1 MTLHYELVPEDQ
13 ITHDGCTLTRI
24 RATVDLP
31 EHGVFIGRFGG
42 YVGSTNNLFGNAWVF
57 ENARVSGN
65 ARVFGS
71 ARVFDNA
78 WVHGDA
84 EVAGRAWV
92 HGNAE
97 VFGNAFLGG
106 NARASGHAHVSG
118 DTHVAGNAWV
128 FANAR
133 VSGDAVVSGNA
144 AVAGNA
150 DWLLV
155 GPAKSSGRVTT
166 AYRTATGVQV
176 NCGCFS
182 GTPAEFLSAIE
193 ETHKYSPQ
201 YLAQYRAFHALI
213 LANFS

>member
-13 ITHDGCTLTRI
+13 ITHDGRTLTRI

-42 YVGSTNNLFGNAWVF
+42 YVEGTHNLFGNAWVF
-57 ENARVSGN
+57 GSARVSGN
-65 ARVFGS
+65 ARV
-71 ARVFDNA
+71 
-78 WVHGDA
+78 HGDA
-84 EVAGRAWV
+84 EVAGSAWV
-92 HGNAE
+92 FGDAE
-97 VFGNAFLGG
+97 VFGNAFLAG
-106 NARASGHAHVSG
+106 NARVSGHAHVSG
-118 DTHVAGNAWV
+118 DAHVAGNARV
-128 FANAR
+128 FEDAR
-133 VSGDAVVSGNA
+133 VSGDAGLSGDAVVSGNA

-150 DWLLV
+150 DWLIV

-182 GTPAEFLSAIE
+182 GTPAEFLRAIK
-193 ETHKYSPQ
+193 ETHRYSPR

-213 LANFS
+213 MANF